1 MKKAL
6 VLFGVLA
13 LVLVAAMP
21 AFAAADST
29 KGSWTGWISDSH
41 CGEKGANAK
50 HTKACAE
57 KCMKDGGKVVFFNN
71 GDKKI
76 YNLDEA
82 GVKMALDHVGHEVTV
97 SGAVADGTIT
107 VEKIEAAPAAN

>member
-1 MKKAL
+1 MKKAMI
-6 VLFGVLA
+6 VVAVLA
-13 LVLVAAMP
+13 LAL
-21 AFAAADST
+21 AAALPAWASEPA

-41 CGEKGANAK
+41 CGEKGASAK

-57 KCMKDGGKVVFFNN
+57 KCVKDGGKVVFFNN
-71 GDKKI
+71 ADKKI

-82 GVKMALDHVGHEVTV
+82 GAKMALDHVGHEVTV

-107 VEKIEAAPAAN
+107 VEKIEMPAGQ

>member
-6 VLFGVLA
+6 AFIAVFALA
-13 LVLVAAMP
+13 LAVALP
-21 AFAAADST
+21 ALASTEPT

-57 KCMKDGGKVVFFNN
+57 KCLKEGGKVVFFNN
-71 GDKKI
+71 ADKKV

-82 GVKMALDHVGHEVTV
+82 GAKLAIDHIGHEVTV

-107 VEKIEAAPAAN
+107 VEKIEMAKAQ

>member
-6 VLFGVLA
+6 VFVGILA
-13 LVLVAAMP
+13 LGLALALPALAATAP
-21 AFAAADST
+21 T
-29 KGSWTGWISDSH
+29 PGTWTGWISDSH

-50 HTKACAE
+50 HTRACVE
-57 KCMKDGGKVVFFNN
+57 KCMKDDGKVVFFNN
-71 GDKKI
+71 ADKKL

-82 GVKMALDHVGHEVTV
+82 GAKLALDHVGHEVTV

-107 VEKIEAAPAAN
+107 VEKIEATKAQ

>member
-6 VLFGVLA
+6 AFVAILA
-13 LVLVAAMP
+13 IGFAVALPAMASNEP
-21 AFAAADST
+21 A
-29 KGSWTGWISDSH
+29 KGTWTGWISDSH

-57 KCMKDGGKVVFFNN
+57 KCMKDGGQVVFFNN
-71 GDKKI
+71 ADKKS

-82 GVKMALDHVGHEVTV
+82 GAKLALDHVGHEVTV
-97 SGAVADGTIT
+97 SGSLADGTIT
-107 VEKIEAAPAAN
+107 VEKIETAKAQ